1 MRKCKIGI
9 VGFGTVGS
17 GIYKILSS
25 EVDSHPILKEI
36 EIAKIAVKDLNKK
49 RDIELDNNL
58 SKLVEKL
65 KKSED
70 PKRKYEYI
78 LWLGKKLKEPDSEIL
93 VEENKV
99 KGCVS
104 EVFVKATIKAGK
116 LFWEGYSDA
125 LITKGLLAFLISG
138 LNELTPNEVVE
149 IDKKFIEDTG
159 LKASLT
165 PSRSNGFLNILLKM
179 QSQAN
184 EFL

>member
-1 MRKCKIGI
+1 MENQEK
-9 VGFGTVGS
+9 
-17 GIYKILSS
+17 Y
-25 EVDSHPILKEI
+25 
-36 EIAKIAVKDLNKK
+36 
-49 RDIELDNNL
+49 NNL

-104 EVFVKATIKAGK
+104 EVFVKANIKGGK

-125 LITKGLLAFLISG
+125 LITKGLLAFLITG
-138 LNELTPNEVVE
+138 LNELSPKEVIK
-149 IDKKFIEDTG
+149 IDKKFIEDT
-159 LKASLT
+159 L
-165 PSRSNGFLNILLKM
+165 
-179 QSQAN
+179 
-184 EFL
+184 

>member
-1 MRKCKIGI
+1 MENQEK
-9 VGFGTVGS
+9 
-17 GIYKILSS
+17 Y
-25 EVDSHPILKEI
+25 
-36 EIAKIAVKDLNKK
+36 
-49 RDIELDNNL
+49 NNL
-58 SKLVEKL
+58 SRLVEKL

-78 LWLGKKLKEPDSEIL
+78 LWLGKKLKDPDKEIL
-93 VEENKV
+93 VDKNKV

-104 EVFVKATIKAGK
+104 EVFVKANIKGGK

-125 LITKGLLAFLISG
+125 LITKGLLAFLITG
-138 LNELTPNEVVE
+138 LNELTPNEVIK

-159 LKASLT
+159 LRTSLT

-184 EFL
+184 DFLEV